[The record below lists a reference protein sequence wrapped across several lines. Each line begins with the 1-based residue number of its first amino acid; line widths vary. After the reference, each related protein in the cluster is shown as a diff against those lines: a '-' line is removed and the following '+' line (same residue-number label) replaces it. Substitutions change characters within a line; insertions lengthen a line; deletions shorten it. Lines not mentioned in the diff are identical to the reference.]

1 MGGGPWGD
9 WWAAGRRPW
18 GCLAPA
24 RGCSHRGAPPILFL
38 ALPKKRMR
46 RARWKRKRRLGALR
60 CSGPPRVRGSAY
72 RCKRRFC
79 LAVGHARVFCD
90 FCNCRP
96 VADGAEGVGV
106 VVALN
111 CFSLRCRWPV
121 VDGSRGSGPMWASA
135 PMGTPTAFCL
145 VWYKPLQLPGQRV
158 AERNARKEEL
168 VKCVLAARCCRHPRR
183 GNPLSNPH
191 RTPPRPSDSPRKPAG
206 TISRRPPYSAE
217 ARRRRSATKAI
228 FSLPPCA
235 AHSLFVKTKKRMG
248 GAPPWDTPSAGAASP
263 WPPDGG
269 SHHSGRWI
277 TAPTPPRWDKENG
290 PPSGGPSL
298 PSHARGWAF

>member
-1 MGGGPWGD
+1 MEE
-9 WWAAGRRPW
+9 
-18 GCLAPA
+18 
-24 RGCSHRGAPPILFL
+24 
-38 ALPKKRMR
+38 KK
-46 RARWKRKRRLGALR
+46 ALGALR

-96 VADGAEGVGV
+96 VADGADLIGV

-111 CFSLRCRWPV
+111 CFSFRCRWPV
-121 VDGSRGSGPMWASA
+121 VDGSRGSGPMRASA
-135 PMGTPTAFCL
+135 PTGMRKAFCP

-158 AERNARKEEL
+158 AKRNARKKEL

-183 GNPLSNPH
+183 GNLPSSLY

-217 ARRRRSATKAI
+217 ARRRRSATKGVLFFWTVHGP
-228 FSLPPCA
+228 FS
-235 AHSLFVKTKKRMG
+235 FRQ
-248 GAPPWDTPSAGAASP
+248 D
-263 WPPDGG
+263 
-269 SHHSGRWI
+269 R
-277 TAPTPPRWDKENG
+277 KENG
-290 PPSGGPSL
+290 GCIAQLST
-298 PSHARGWAF
+298 